1 MKCLYKDA
9 IELKRKTEVCDHL
22 GNKWLTFIEALTA
35 SELHRIYGWGAG
47 RIREMQGGVDELLNE
62 LMSKYAADGEDI
74 WETTLTANYGL
85 SSRLKSI
92 GFDITAVEQ
101 RLPVVDRFGES
112 WHSERDRQ
120 KHIFRAQWI
129 ATMEKK
135 LTVYFAVLFLWLN
148 ERHGFGAVRLERLY
162 VAMRIKYNQFAGLF
176 LLCKPGLDRVM
187 SLMIEDEKEKAKAIM
202 REANLDKPLV
212 SVDGFL
218 KKINT
223 QQQVSLRCD
232 A

>member
-47 RIREMQGGVDELLNE
+47 RIREMQDGVNELLNE

-92 GFDITAVEQ
+92 EFDIVAIGQ
-101 RLPVVDRFGES
+101 RMPVIDRFGES

-120 KHIFRAQWI
+120 KHIFREQWI

-135 LTVYFAVLFLWLN
+135 LMVYFAVLLLWIN

-162 VAMRIKYNQFAGLF
+162 TAMRIKYNRFAELYLMGKSE
-176 LLCKPGLDRVM
+176 CDREM
-187 SLMIEDEKEKAKAIM
+187 ASIIEREEETAEAIQ
-202 REANLDKPLV
+202 K
-212 SVDGFL
+212 
-218 KKINT
+218 
-223 QQQVSLRCD
+223 VSLRCEI
-232 A
+232 

>member
-9 IELKRKTEVCDHL
+9 IERKRKTEVCDHL

-35 SELHRIYGWGAG
+35 AELHRIYGWGAG
-47 RIREMQGGVDELLNE
+47 RIREMQDGVNELLNE

-85 SSRLKSI
+85 ISRLKSI
-92 GFDITAVEQ
+92 GFDIAAIGQ
-101 RLPVVDRFGES
+101 RMPVIDRFGES

-120 KHIFRAQWI
+120 KHIFREQWI

-135 LTVYFAVLFLWLN
+135 LTVYFAVLLLWLN

-162 VAMRIKYNQFAGLF
+162 TAMRIKYNRFAELYLMG
-176 LLCKPGLDRVM
+176 KPECDREM
-187 SLMIEDEKEKAKAIM
+187 LIMIEREEERAKAIM
-202 REANLDKPLV
+202 KETNLDKPLV
-212 SVDGFL
+212 SM
-218 KKINT
+218 
-223 QQQVSLRCD
+223 
-232 A
+232 